1 MRRRRYDCCSSLLC
15 IVLLLCCSAQPPIHH
30 CITQVRRVRCEASGV
45 LVPKDKA
52 IKRFVV
58 RNIVDASAVKD
69 ISESCTVD
77 GYALPKVWRRNVGLL
92 WWQLERLLC

>member
-1 MRRRRYDCCSSLLC
+1 MHNHCC
-15 IVLLLCCSAQPPIHH
+15 H
-30 CITQVRRVRCEASGV
+30 QVRRVRCEASGV

-69 ISESCTVD
+69 ISEACTVD
-77 GYALPKVWRRNVGLL
+77 GYALPKVCWDKMVFHTFGM
-92 WWQLERLLC
+92 